1 MTLGRPAIDR
11 VYTRPLY
18 RQADV
23 ARIIAAET
31 STVHNWA
38 RGYTTGGGVEQPP
51 VLTNVSAGQGYTVSF
66 LALTEAFVLNI
77 FRKSGLPLQR
87 IRPAVKVL
95 KEKIGLEYAL
105 ASERLVHD
113 GAEIL
118 LKSQDPL
125 DDRLIVVR
133 NQNAVFNEVVTD
145 YLKQIDFGQ
154 FGYAAK
160 IKLPQ
165 FTDAEVTVT
174 PTVNG
179 GRPTLTARGV
189 AIEDVLSRIR
199 AGEQLRDVAD
209 DYGLDPHEV
218 LYLHRAAA

>member
-1 MTLGRPAIDR
+1 MLERPEIAR
-11 VYTRPLY
+11 ELTTPLY
-18 RQADV
+18 RQIDV

-38 RGYTTGGGVEQPP
+38 RGYTTGSGVDQRP
-51 VLTNVSAGQGYTVSF
+51 VLTGVAGGPGYTVSF
-66 LALTEAFVLNI
+66 LALTEAFVLNT

-87 IRPAVKVL
+87 IRPAVEVL
-95 KEKIGLEYAL
+95 NREIGLEYAL

-118 LKSQDPL
+118 LRSEDPH

-133 NQNAVFNEVVTD
+133 NKNAVFNEVVND
-145 YLKQIDFGQ
+145 YLQQIDFGD
-154 FGYAAK
+154 FGYASR
-160 IKLPQ
+160 ITLPQ
-165 FTDAEVTVT
+165 FTNTEVTVT

-179 GRPTLTARGV
+179 GRPTLAARGIAV
-189 AIEDVLSRIR
+189 EDVLNRMR
-199 AGEQLRDVAD
+199 AGEPLNDVAD
-209 DYGLDPHEV
+209 DYGLDPTEV